1 MAEQSSDVKNSDN
14 SAGGHKLGLISLIA
28 IVVSSMLG
36 GGVFSLPQNTAASSA
51 LGPVIIA
58 WIIAGIGIYFI
69 ANSFRVLSDLRP
81 DLQAGVYMYA
91 RKVLV
96 PLLALTSPGATG

>member
-81 DLQAGVYMYA
+81 DLQAECICMP

>member
-1 MAEQSSDVKNSDN
+1 
-14 SAGGHKLGLISLIA
+14 
-28 IVVSSMLG
+28 MLG

-58 WIIAGIGIYFI
+58 WIIARIGIYFI

-91 RKVLV
+91 EGLV
-96 PLLALTSPGATG
+96 SFIILTSPGAAG

>member
-51 LGPVIIA
+51 L
-58 WIIAGIGIYFI
+58 
-69 ANSFRVLSDLRP
+69 NSC
-81 DLQAGVYMYA
+81 A
-91 RKVLV
+91 
-96 PLLALTSPGATG
+96 